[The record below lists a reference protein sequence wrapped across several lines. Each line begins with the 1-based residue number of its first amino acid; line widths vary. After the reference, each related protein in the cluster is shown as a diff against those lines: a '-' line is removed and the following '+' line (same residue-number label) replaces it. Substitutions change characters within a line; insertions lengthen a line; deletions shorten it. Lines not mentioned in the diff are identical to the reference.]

1 MIKNVRDLK
10 KIDDILNCE
19 GTILGLHKD
28 KAKDKLCLSSFLR
41 DGSGT
46 VYYSV
51 NERTLAKYLNNELR
65 LREVYMA
72 SEDTFVLRNSPI
84 EAVYFFK
91 EYLTELITCGE
102 RLFQENSDEIKNDML
117 VELFRI

>member
-1 MIKNVRDLK
+1 MIKNIGDLK
-10 KIDDILNCE
+10 KIDDILSLE

-28 KAKDKLCLSSFLR
+28 RDKLCLSSCLK

-51 NERTLAKYLNNELR
+51 NELTLAKYLNNELR
-65 LREVYMA
+65 LRDVYLA
-72 SEDTFVLRNSPI
+72 SEDTLVLRKSPM

-91 EYLTELITCGE
+91 EYLTELISCGE
-102 RLFQENSDEIKNDML
+102 RSFLENSDRIKNDML
-117 VELFRI
+117 VQLFTR

>member
-28 KAKDKLCLSSFLR
+28 KDKLCLSSFLR

-51 NERTLAKYLNNELR
+51 DERTLAKYLNNELK
-65 LREVYMA
+65 LRDVYLA

-84 EAVYFFK
+84 DAVYFFK

-102 RLFQENSDEIKNDML
+102 RLFRENSDGIKNDML